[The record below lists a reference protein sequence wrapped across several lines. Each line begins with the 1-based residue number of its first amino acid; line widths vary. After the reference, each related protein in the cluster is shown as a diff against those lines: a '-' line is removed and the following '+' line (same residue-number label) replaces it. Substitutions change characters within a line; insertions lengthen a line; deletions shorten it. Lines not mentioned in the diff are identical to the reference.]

1 MVTPFT
7 NQGQEIDWDR
17 LARQTDRQVAAG
29 VDFLVPL
36 GTTGETPCL
45 TDEEK
50 VRVLE
55 TVKAHAQGLPVMVG
69 VGTNS
74 LSGTRHAIEFLTPY
88 APDAFLVVT
97 PYYNKPTQEGLYAYF
112 SAVAALT
119 DKPIVLYN
127 VPGRTGVNLEAKT
140 TLRLS
145 RIPNIVG
152 IKEASGRYSQI
163 AEILAH
169 RDEDFAVLSGN
180 DDETLSLMA
189 TGADGVISVASNL
202 DPDRMAAMVGALLRE
217 DMQTARTLHYE
228 LMPLFHACFVESNP
242 IPAKVG
248 MSLLDGS
255 ENSLRLPL
263 TAAGEATS
271 ELMKNVLQQLELID

>member
-55 TVKAHAQGLPVMVG
+55 TVKARSQGLPVMVG

-74 LSGTRHAIEFLTPY
+74 LSGTRHAIELLTPY

-97 PYYNKPTQEGLYAYF
+97 PYYNKPTQEGLYTYF